1 MGLIDKEEAA
11 RRLARVILSDIELY
25 NTEKIRAGLDLRRE
39 INEGYRLFRTRV
51 SPQLVSLFA
60 EVVAQK
66 GKSGNAAFAI
76 PLEALGPTGATP
88 RPFMSAPAPSAATPV
103 SSSVSLMAGAA
114 ISGGGALSSS
124 FDGAS
129 LAGEELSRGKLSKV
143 RLLTAL
149 VALVGAGFLV
159 SRFFTH

>member
-1 MGLIDKEEAA
+1 MGLIEKEEAA

-39 INEGYRLFRTRV
+39 INEGYRLFRSRV
-51 SPQLVSLFA
+51 APQLVSLFA

-66 GKSGNAAFAI
+66 GKSGNAAFVI
-76 PLEALGPTGATP
+76 PPEALGPTGATP
-88 RPFMSAPAPSAATPV
+88 RPFLSAAASGSANPV

-124 FDGAS
+124 FDGPS